1 MPGNWREASARRARS
16 QFGRRVL
23 VIPAPNER
31 PIVVPD
37 GATADA
43 SIALD
48 AAARRMG
55 RD

>member
-1 MPGNWREASARRARS
+1 MAGDWREASARRMRE
-16 QFGRRVL
+16 QCVHRVL

-43 SIALD
+43 AIALD